1 MKLWSGRFSKSTD
14 SFVDEFNAS
23 LPVDKHLYN
32 HDIRGSIAHARML
45 AKQGIIAEKEAAQI
59 VDGLEAILREIEDG
73 VFVFDIADEDIH
85 MSIEMALIEK
95 IGSVGGKLHTGRSR
109 NDQVALDTRMF
120 LKDAIVEVNAEIAAL
135 QNELMEVAKR
145 EMDAVMPG
153 YTHLQRAQPV
163 LFSHHM
169 MAYFWMLRRDFTRFK
184 ACFKHTDVMPLGS
197 AALAGTTY
205 PIDMDF
211 IANELGFKR
220 VSNNS
225 LDAVS
230 DRDFIIEFHAAS
242 AMLMMHLSRFAEE
255 LIIWSSAEFSF
266 IELDDAYTT
275 GSSIMP
281 QKKNADVAE
290 LIRGKT
296 GRAYGNLLQ
305 LLTTMKGLPLAYN
318 KDMQEDKEGMLD
330 SIATV
335 KNSLIGMKGMIST
348 MSIHSE
354 VMRQAA
360 EGGFTNATELAD
372 YMAAKGVPFR
382 DAHHITGVMVKK
394 AIEEGCW
401 LVDFSIEEFQEQSP
415 LIEDD
420 VYDVLNIDNA
430 VKRRNVRGG
439 TAPERVCEQIEK
451 AEKLLEKE
459 ERWLTERA
467 PS

>member
-1 MKLWSGRFSKSTD
+1 MKLWSGRFTKSTD

-23 LPVDKHLYN
+23 LPVDKHLYKQ
-32 HDIRGSIAHARML
+32 DIRGSIAHAKML
-45 AKQGIIAEKEAAQI
+45 GKCGIITDKEATKI

-73 VFVFDIADEDIH
+73 VFEFDIADEDIH

-95 IGSVGGKLHTGRSR
+95 IGVVGGKLHTARSR

-120 LKDAIVEVNAEIAAL
+120 LKDAIVEVGEELVAL
-135 QNELMEVAKR
+135 QSELINTARR
-145 EMDAVMPG
+145 EAGTILPG

-169 MAYFWMLRRDFTRFK
+169 MAYFWMFRRDFSRLK
-184 ACFKHTDVMPLGS
+184 GCFKRTDVMPLGS

-205 PIDMDF
+205 PIDMEYV
-211 IANELGFKR
+211 AEELGFKR

-230 DRDFIIEFHAAS
+230 DRDFIVEFHAFAS
-242 AMLMMHLSRFAEE
+242 MTAMHLSRLAEE
-255 LIIWSSAEFSF
+255 LIIWSTSEYSF
-266 IELDDAYTT
+266 VELDDSFTT

-296 GRAYGNLLQ
+296 GRVYGNLLQ
-305 LLTTMKGLPLAYN
+305 ILTTMKGLPLAYN
-318 KDMQEDKEGMLD
+318 KDMQEDKEALFD
-330 SIATV
+330 SIETI
-335 KNSLIGMKGMIST
+335 KNCLIGMKGMIST
-348 MSIHSE
+348 MKVNSE

-372 YMAAKGVPFR
+372 YLVGKGVPFR
-382 DAHHITGVMVKK
+382 DAHHVAGNMVRK
-394 AIEEGCW
+394 AIDEGCW
-401 LVDFSIEEFQEQSP
+401 LADFSLEEFQAESP

-420 VYDVLNIDNA
+420 IYEALDVSNA

-439 TAPERVCEQIEK
+439 TAPERVQEQIEK
-451 AEKLLEKE
+451 ASKLLEKE
-459 ERWLTERA
+459 KKWLENKQ
-467 PS
+467 